1 MAIRKRKG
9 KSGIAY
15 QVYWNNPYT
24 GKRESKT
31 YGTLA
36 EARSFDSLTLH
47 RLAHEQT
54 SFKPQEMARQGDDR
68 NLEDAAFLYIRE
80 KKFSDRQTKDW
91 LYSVSNILKY
101 YGFIRLLDFNSD
113 NFRAIQQD
121 MQSRPSKNGGAVSN
135 AYVHTQMSRLR
146 TVIRWAHEGGMI
158 KSLPLMKLCA
168 ANYART
174 VPPTSEE
181 TIRIIAVSPPHLVRV
196 VVLGAALGLRVGA
209 SELLALT
216 WDKVDLVEG
225 VVRVDT
231 SRKNKTSPWR
241 EVPIREDILPLFQQW
256 KKEDEQS
263 GLMYLVTYKEK
274 PVASVKKSW
283 ATALKNAGITR
294 NVRPYDLRHTFAT
307 QLLSAGADVGTVAEL
322 LGHSSPQMVFKHYQ
336 HVLTEQKRRAVESLP
351 SFNMCQ
357 GDVPKEKTFT
367 ELSVKA

>member
-9 KSGIAY
+9 KNGIAY

-31 YGTLA
+31 CNTLA
-36 EARSFDSLTLH
+36 EARSLDSLTLH
-47 RLAHEQT
+47 RLAHEQE
-54 SFKPQEMARQGDDR
+54 SFRPQEIARQGDDR
-68 NLEDAAFLYIRE
+68 NIEDAAFLYIRE

-91 LYSVSNILKY
+91 LYSVANILKS
-101 YGFIRLLDFNSD
+101 YGFIRLLDFTSD
-113 NFRAIQQD
+113 HFKDIHKD
-121 MQSRPSKNGGAVSN
+121 MQNRPSKNGGTVSP

-146 TVIRWAHEGGMI
+146 TVIRWAHERGMI
-158 KSLPLMKLCA
+158 KLLPLMKLSA

-174 VPPTSEE
+174 VPPTPEE
-181 TIRIIAVSPPHLVRV
+181 TSRIIAVSPPHLVRV
-196 VVLGAALGLRVGA
+196 VIMGAALGLRVGG

-231 SRKNKTSPWR
+231 SRKNKMSPWR
-241 EVPIREDILPLFQQW
+241 EVPIREDILPLFQKW
-256 KKEDEQS
+256 KEEDEEN
-263 GLMYLVTYKEK
+263 GLAHLVTYKGK
-274 PVASVKKSW
+274 PVASIKKSW

-307 QLLSAGADVGTVAEL
+307 QLLSAGTDVGTVAEL
-322 LGHSSPQMVFKHYQ
+322 LGHSSPQMLFKHYQ

-357 GDVPKEKTFT
+357 ANVPKEKAFT
-367 ELSVKA
+367 ELPVKA